1 MKDNEYLTK
10 KEVCEIFR
18 ISESSLNR
26 LIAKGLPIIKI
37 GKAVRFKLSIVERW
51 LIEERKMKK
60 DVEDK
65 K

>member
-51 LIEERKMKK
+51 LIEEREMKK
-60 DVEDK
+60 DGNAN
-65 K
+65 